1 MDFKIWD
8 CHSNGI
14 ILGSSNYLGIF
25 KLFGDYLEL
34 FWDFKNIFKI
44 FSNIIQTG
52 GEDFKPCNFTLEV
65 GSAYLTNRP
74 LKLGN
79 SLLNAQTKPHLLL
92 QRVKRWQSFLI
103 NVRVKC

>member
-14 ILGSSNYLGIF
+14 ILGFS
-25 KLFGDYLEL
+25 KLIWDYLEL

-52 GEDFKPCNFTLEV
+52 GEDFKQCNFTLEV
-65 GSAYLTNRP
+65 GSAYLT
-74 LKLGN
+74 K
-79 SLLNAQTKPHLLL
+79 
-92 QRVKRWQSFLI
+92 
-103 NVRVKC
+103 